1 MSSRLLCPLET
12 VSDGRWLLHIADSC
26 STGVAGH
33 RYLFGGSGLAAIIG
47 VLEAASGM
55 VALRAEVQFLAP
67 VPVGTSVV
75 FTASVVGAGR
85 RISHYRIEGWRG
97 AQLVLAGSGSA
108 GQSNPPFASRLQWR
122 KMPSA
127 SPPEHC
133 PRVIAHHHAEEDI
146 HGNLDICVAKGKFG
160 IFSREMASA
169 DGQVL
174 AWLRPRDGIVDYQ
187 ALAVMADFVPSTIG
201 NALGVRAGG
210 NSLDNQVRLL
220 QCPETEWVLGEYSI
234 DGLADDIAQGHVH
247 LFAQDGCLMATGS
260 QTFKVRRIA
269 RQADLK

>member
-12 VSDGRWLLHIADSC
+12 VSEGRWLLHVADSC

-33 RYLFGGSGLAAIIG
+33 RYLFGGSGLAAVIG
-47 VLEAASGM
+47 VLEAASCM
-55 VALRAEVQFLAP
+55 AALRAEVQFLAP

-75 FTASVVGAGR
+75 FTASAIGAGR
-85 RISHYRIEGWRG
+85 RISHYRIEGWHG
-97 AQLVLAGSGSA
+97 KQLVLAGSGSA
-108 GQSNPPFASRLQWR
+108 GQGNPPSCSRLQWR

-127 SPPEHC
+127 SSPEDC
-133 PRVIAHHHAEEDI
+133 PRVIAHHHAAEDI
-146 HGNLDICVAKGKFG
+146 HGNLDICVAKGRFG

-169 DGQVL
+169 DGRVL
-174 AWLRPRDGIVDYQ
+174 AWLRPCDGIVDHQ
-187 ALAVMADFVPSTIG
+187 ALAVMADFVPSTVG

-220 QCPETEWVLGEYSI
+220 QCPETDWVLGEYSI
-234 DGLADDIAQGHVH
+234 DGLADDIAHGHVH
-247 LFAQDGCLMATGS
+247 LFAQDGRLMAIGS

-269 RQADLK
+269 RQDDLK